1 MLEKAVQWIKNNSIP
16 GKGIAISSRKR
27 VSYPEVTGY
36 FIPTLLSIGEREL
49 AYQYARWLLSVQRQD
64 GSYGLNGHSYAFDT
78 GQVVRGWVALLE
90 QMPELELPLRRAC
103 YWLIET
109 ADSQTGRLKVP
120 PSGAAWSLG
129 RRGQVSEGIHL
140 HVLPPLY
147 RAGEL
152 LNESRYCEFVSR
164 SLNYYLKN
172 VNLTD
177 FSQPNM
183 LTHFY
188 GYIQG
193 ALLDL
198 GCGDEARRGMA
209 SVARF
214 QQPTGGVSGYSDVNW
229 VCSVGLA
236 QLALV
241 WYRLGETS
249 RADAALKFLEMVQN
263 PSGGFFGSYGV
274 GADYFTSEEISWAVK
289 YAVEAAQQQIAG
301 HFDRTVGIY
310 QADIAEKDGRAQAVL
325 RHLGDLNGKRVL
337 DAGCGKGRYAAMIQ
351 RRYPGA
357 DVTALDISA
366 EMLRHVPSGIRTVQ
380 GGILD
385 MPFTDG
391 RFDAVICI
399 EAMEHVVQI
408 EEGVRE
414 LTRVLVPGGKLI
426 IIDKNKDKLGALEMP
441 SWEKWFGR
449 EELLGIMQANGLEA
463 DAEFIGYDNVPQPDG
478 LFICWTGEKGV
489 TRKQGDLIT
498 DNEMI
503 LKDYL
508 SKGCWDEA
516 AMYLSRQGKNNM
528 PSGTVAQ
535 VISWMLDDVGGKK
548 QSECIDRSQN
558 EKTNIS
564 QVVESGLCVGCGACV
579 GICPGQNVLHYEMIN
594 GIYSPIVDSS
604 KCTHCRLCYKVCP
617 GARAFA
623 PSQDDAYT
631 GLYDSDIGHYI
642 SLLEGYSFDQEMRKN
657 AASGGIAT
665 ALLSWMLKN
674 KKVEYV
680 ICADFSSEFP
690 LNAGVRIVDDEE
702 EVKRARGSKYL
713 PVPIAEAIQFILNNK
728 KKFAIVGLPCHLQA
742 FRNAEKLNKNIKK
755 RVSLYLGLFCQNIL
769 NYKGLSLFLSK
780 KNIYVEDVVH
790 FSFRGNGWP
799 GGMTIELASGKN
811 EFIPLSKYWRTLQY
825 FYPLRCQACPDG
837 LAEHADISVGD
848 AWLPEYGS
856 GNPGMSVFVT
866 RTTRGDQLCN
876 EIIQTGDIVVKQ
888 SNLDRVKQSQ
898 QWLIGH
904 KKKFL
909 KSRTRILDLLGKQL
923 PCIEYDRIGT
933 LNLESSLETLKR
945 LQKASRQRQLLFNE
959 AKASS
964 SSNYVVSKIL
974 IINQCG
980 MWNLGDEAL
989 FHSTY
994 EMMRECFPYAE
1005 ISTATHTYEADRK
1018 YINTKLFKH
1027 LLVDKNQVD
1036 EYNTVRSQLDFLG
1049 MDLANDIALQRCF
1062 TEPVRALVNEYV
1074 TADIIVS
1081 RGGDNLTEDYGYP
1094 ANIINALALAL
1105 WLKKKAIILGDSIGP
1120 FYSQQL
1126 FTETT
1131 NIFLNLLAI
1140 FVREKISYNYLTQ
1153 KMKIPEKKVFF
1164 YPDMGFLLSKDRN
1177 TQLDELKKEIEFDD
1191 SQKYIALFPSS
1202 LIYRW
1207 VTFVNDQND
1216 KKRVVTDFHE
1226 KLCRYLTEELG
1237 YKVLLLPHVFKDNK
1251 SDRFEAE
1258 IIKQR
1263 FADSKDVILPGKD
1276 YHFWDYRLLI
1286 ERGCDFV
1293 ISGRM
1298 HPCISSLSAGKPAI
1312 NLCYSHKSEGI
1323 IGELFDCK
1331 ELLVDIRRAAN
1342 GKQLLDLTI
1351 HAISVVL
1358 SNYEGYIQK
1367 IERTYKDLY
1376 NRKSILRD
1384 LLKNIATIEEL

>member
-1 MLEKAVQWIKNNSIP
+1 MV
-16 GKGIAISSRKR
+16 ISSRKA

-36 FIPTLLSIGEREL
+36 LIPTLLSVGERNL
-49 AYQYARWLLSVQRQD
+49 AYEYAQWLLSVQRED
-64 GSYGLNGHSYAFDT
+64 GSFGLRENSYAFDT
-78 GQVVRGWVALLE
+78 GQVVRGWTQMIE
-90 QMPELELPLRRAC
+90 RMPELEEPLHRAC
-103 YWLIET
+103 DWVIET
-109 ADSQTGRLKVP
+109 ADGTTGRLLVP
-120 PSGAAWSLG
+120 PSGRDWSLG
-129 RRGQVSEGIHL
+129 QRGEVSEAIHL
-140 HVLPPLY
+140 YVLAPLR

-152 LNESRYCEFVSR
+152 LNESQYGKFVSK
-164 SLNYYLKN
+164 SADFYLKN
-172 VNLTD
+172 VCLTD
-177 FSQPNM
+177 FSRPNA
-183 LTHFY
+183 LSHFY
-188 GYIQG
+188 AYVQEALVELGYEDQ
-193 ALLDL
+193 AQ
-198 GCGDEARRGMA
+198 RGMA

-214 QQPTGGVSGYSDVNW
+214 QQPSGAVPAYSDVNW
-229 VCSVGLA
+229 ICSAGLA
-236 QLALV
+236 QFALV
-241 WYRLGETS
+241 WYRLGQTKQ
-249 RADAALKFLEMVQN
+249 ADAALSFLESLQN
-263 PSGGFFGSYGV
+263 STGGFFGSYGV
-274 GADYFTSEEISWAVK
+274 SADYFPAEEISWAAK
-289 YAVEAAQQQIAG
+289 YAVEACQQQIAS
-301 HFDRTVGIY
+301 HFNQTANIYRT
-310 QADIAEKDGRAQAVL
+310 DITETDGRVQAIF

-337 DAGCGKGRYAAMIQ
+337 DAGCGKGRYLAIIKQ
-351 RRYPGA
+351 HYPGA
-357 DVTALDISA
+357 DLTGLDISA
-366 EMLRHVPSGIRTVQ
+366 EMLKHVPPGIHTVRH
-380 GGILD
+380 GILN
-385 MPFTDG
+385 MPFADEQ
-391 RFDAVICI
+391 FDAIICI
-399 EAMEHVVQI
+399 EALEHVVQVEQAI
-408 EEGVRE
+408 AE
-414 LTRVLVPGGKLI
+414 LTRVLVPGGTLL

-441 SWEKWFGR
+441 RWEKWFGR
-449 EELLGIMQANGLEA
+449 EELLGMLRANGIKA
-463 DAEFIGYDNVPQPDG
+463 TAELIGHDNVVQPDG
-478 LFICWTGEKGV
+478 LFICWTVEKGV
-489 TRKQGDLIT
+489 TRKQADLMT
-498 DNEMI
+498 NNDMI

-508 SKGCWDEA
+508 SEGRWGEA
-516 AMYLSRQGKNNM
+516 AIYLSRQGKNNM
-528 PSGTVAQ
+528 PSGTVTQ
-535 VISWMLDDVGGKK
+535 VISWMLDDVDGKK
-548 QSECIDRSQN
+548 QSEYIDRSQN

-564 QVVESGLCVGCGACV
+564 QVVESDLCVGCGACV
-579 GICPGQNVLHYEMIN
+579 GICPEENVLHYDMIN
-594 GIYSPIVDSS
+594 GIHSPIVDSS
-604 KCTHCRLCYKVCP
+604 KCTHCGLCYKVCP
-617 GARAFA
+617 GVRAFA
-623 PSQDDAYT
+623 PSQDDASI

-642 SLLEGYSFDQEMRKN
+642 SLLEGHSFDQEIRKN

-680 ICADFSSEFP
+680 ICADFSSESP
-690 LNAGVRIVDDEE
+690 LNAGVRIVDNEE
-702 EVKRARGSKYL
+702 EVERARGSKYL
-713 PVPIAEAIQFILNNK
+713 PVPIAEAIQFILHNK

-742 FRNAEKLNKNIKK
+742 FRSAEKLNKNIKK
-755 RVSLYLGLFCQNIL
+755 CVSLYLGLFCQNVL
-769 NYKGLSLFLSK
+769 NYKGLFLFLSK
-780 KNIYVEDVVH
+780 KNIHIEDIVH

-799 GGMTIELASGKN
+799 GAMTIELASGKK
-811 EFIPLSKYWRTLQY
+811 EFIPLSEYWRTLQY

-856 GNPGMSVFVT
+856 GNPGMSVLVT
-866 RTTRGDQLCN
+866 RTTRGDRLCN
-876 EIIQTGDIVVKQ
+876 EIIQSEDILVKQ

-898 QWLIGH
+898 QWLIRH

-923 PCIEYDRIGT
+923 PCIECDRIGT

-945 LQKASRQRQLLFNE
+945 LQKASIQRQLLFDE

-964 SSNYVVSKIL
+964 SCNYVVSKIL

-994 EMMRECFPYAE
+994 EMLRECFPYAE
-1005 ISTATHTYEADRK
+1005 ISTATHTYEADRE

-1062 TEPVRALVNEYV
+1062 TGPVRALVNEYV

-1105 WLKKKAIILGDSIGP
+1105 WLKKKTVILGDSIGP
-1120 FYSQQL
+1120 FYSQRL

-1140 FVREKISYNYLTQ
+1140 FVRERISYNYLTQ
-1153 KMKIPEKKVFF
+1153 KMKIPAKKVFF
-1164 YPDMGFLLSKDRN
+1164 YPDMAFLLNKDRN

-1191 SQKYIALFPSS
+1191 SRKYIALFPSS

-1216 KKRVVTDFHE
+1216 KKRAITDFHE
-1226 KLCRYLTEELG
+1226 KLCRYLTAELG

-1251 SDRFEAE
+1251 SDRSEAE
-1258 IIKQR
+1258 IIKQK
-1263 FADSKDVILPGKD
+1263 FTDSKDVILPRKD

-1323 IGELFDCK
+1323 IGESFDCR

-1342 GKQLLDLTI
+1342 GKQLFDQTI
-1351 HAISVVL
+1351 HAISLVL
-1358 SNYEGYIQK
+1358 SNYDGYIQK
-1367 IERTYKDLY
+1367 IESTYGDLY

-1384 LLKNIATIEEL
+1384 LLKNIATGEES

>member
-1 MLEKAVQWIKNNSIP
+1 MLEKAIQWIKNNSIP
-16 GKGIAISSRKR
+16 GQGIVVSSRNR

-36 FIPTLLSIGEREL
+36 LIPTLLSIGEHDL
-49 AYQYARWLLSVQRQD
+49 AHQYAQWLVSIQNQD
-64 GSYGLNGHSYAFDT
+64 GSYGLGELSYAFDT
-78 GQVVRGWVALLE
+78 GQVVRGFVALLGR
-90 QMPELELPLRRAC
+90 MPELEQPLRRAC
-103 YWLIET
+103 NWLIDT
-109 ADSQTGRLKVP
+109 ADSQTGRLMVP
-120 PSGAAWSLG
+120 PPGKAWNLG
-129 RRGQVSEGIHL
+129 RRGEVNEGIHL
-140 HVLPPLY
+140 YVLPSLQ

-152 LNESRYCEFVSR
+152 LNEPRYSTFADK

-172 VNLTD
+172 VSLTD
-177 FSQPNM
+177 FTQPNS

-188 GYIQG
+188 AYIQE
-193 ALLDL
+193 ALLEL
-198 GCGDEARRGMA
+198 GCEEQAHAGMA
-209 SVARF
+209 SVAEF
-214 QQPTGGVSGYSDVNW
+214 QQSTGAVPGYSDVNW
-229 VCSVGLA
+229 ICSAGLA
-236 QLALV
+236 QLAQV
-241 WYRLGETS
+241 WYRLGETK
-249 RADAALKFLEMVQN
+249 RADAALKFLKMLQN
-263 PSGGFFGSYGV
+263 PSGGFFGSYGI
-274 GADYFTSEEISWAVK
+274 GADYFPDAEISWAVK
-289 YAVEAAQQQIAG
+289 YAVEAAHQQIAS
-301 HFDRTVGIY
+301 HFDQTVDVY
-310 QADIAEKDGRAQAVL
+310 QADIAETDGRVRAVL
-325 RHLGDLNGKRVL
+325 HHLGDLNGKRVL
-337 DAGCGKGRYAAMIQ
+337 DAGCGKGRYAAMLR
-351 RRYPGA
+351 RRYPRA

-366 EMLRHVPSGIRTVQ
+366 EMLRHVPSGIHTVQ
-380 GGILD
+380 GGILN
-385 MPFTDG
+385 MPFAEG
-391 RFDAVICI
+391 EFDAVICI
-399 EAMEHVVQI
+399 EALEHIVQI
-408 EEGVRE
+408 AEGVKE
-414 LTRVLVPGGKLI
+414 LTRVLAPGGKLI

-449 EELLGIMQANGLEA
+449 EELLGMLRANGIKA
-463 DAEFIGYDNVPQPDG
+463 NAELIGHDNVVQPDG

-489 TRKQGDLIT
+489 TRKQADLIT
-498 DNEMI
+498 NNEMI

-508 SKGCWDEA
+508 SEGRWDEA

-528 PSGTVAQ
+528 PSGTVTQ
-535 VISWMLDDVGGKK
+535 VISWMLDDVDGKK
-548 QSECIDRSQN
+548 QSEYIDRSQN

-564 QVVESGLCVGCGACV
+564 HVVESDLCVGCGACV
-579 GICPGQNVLHYEMIN
+579 GICPEENVLHYEMIN

-604 KCTHCRLCYKVCP
+604 KCTHCGLCCKVCP

-623 PSQDDAYT
+623 PSQDGAYT

-642 SLLEGYSFDQEMRKN
+642 SLLEGYSFDKEMRKN

-680 ICADFSSEFP
+680 ICADFSSESP

-713 PVPIAEAIQFILNNK
+713 PVPIAEAIQFIMNNK
-728 KKFAIVGLPCHLQA
+728 NKFAIVGLPCHLQA
-742 FRNAEKLNKNIKK
+742 FRNAEKLDKNIEK

-769 NYKGLSLFLSK
+769 SYKGLYLFLSK
-780 KNIYVEDVVH
+780 KNINVEDVVH

-799 GGMTIELASGKN
+799 GGMTIELASGKK

-825 FYPLRCQACPDG
+825 FSPLRCQACPDG

-898 QWLIGH
+898 RWLIGH

-945 LQKASRQRQLLFNE
+945 LQKASIQRQLLFDE
-959 AKASS
+959 AKASN

-1005 ISTATHTYEADRK
+1005 ISTATHTYEADRE

-1081 RGGDNLTEDYGYP
+1081 RGGDNLTENYGYP
-1094 ANIINALALAL
+1094 VNIINALALAL
-1105 WLKKKAIILGDSIGP
+1105 WLKKKTVILGDSIGP

-1131 NIFLNLLAI
+1131 NIFLNLSAI

-1153 KMKIPEKKVFF
+1153 KMKIPKKKVFF
-1164 YPDMGFLLSKDRN
+1164 YPDMGFLLTKDRN

-1202 LIYRW
+1202 LIYHW
-1207 VTFVNDQND
+1207 LTFVNDQND
-1216 KKRVVTDFHE
+1216 KKRVVSDFHE

-1258 IIKQR
+1258 IIKQK
-1263 FADSKDVILPGKD
+1263 FADSKDVILPRKN

-1342 GKQLLDLTI
+1342 GKQLLDQTI
-1351 HAISVVL
+1351 YAISVVL
-1358 SNYEGYIQK
+1358 SNYDGYIQK
-1367 IERTYKDLY
+1367 IERTYEDLY

-1384 LLKNIATIEEL
+1384 LLKNIATGEEL